1 MSGRPDPAA
10 GGTGVAVTD
19 GAAGA
24 IPAAGMPAGGA
35 TVGAGAIGAGAA
47 ATGGVC
53 GRWAPAGTGL
63 VEGGRAAGGMVGGT
77 TGVATLAGGMG
88 VVVGK
93 GADGAGPKGRWPW
106 ESVGGM
112 TATPDGIEGKVDGS
126 SNFGVSWAGC
136 ES

>member
-35 TVGAGAIGAGAA
+35 TVGAGAIGAGAV

-63 VEGGRAAGGMVGGT
+63 VAGGMVGGT

>member
-24 IPAAGMPAGGA
+24 MPAAGTPAGGV
-35 TVGAGAIGAGAA
+35 TVGAGAIGAGAV

-63 VEGGRAAGGMVGGT
+63 VAGGMVGGT

-93 GADGAGPKGRWPW
+93 GVDGAGPKGRWPW